1 MLIAALLLS
10 FAVQDGPG
18 AFPGG
23 DETLPPVLP
32 KRSCQPVAGE
42 DVVVCGK
49 ADPDRFRARVIE
61 ENPYRE
67 KPLRPEFDIRGVGKA
82 DVQAVQRTF
91 PGASV
96 PGAMFSLK
104 IPFGKKKDKDE

>member
-10 FAVQDGPG
+10 SVVQDRPR

-32 KRSCQPVAGE
+32 RRSCRPAAGE
-42 DVVVCGK
+42 DVVVCGN
-49 ADPDRFRARVIE
+49 ADPNRFRARVIE
-61 ENPYRE
+61 EDRYRE
-67 KPLRPEFDIRGVGKA
+67 KPLRPAFDIGGVGKA

-91 PGASV
+91 PGASA
-96 PGAMFSLK
+96 PGLMFSLK
-104 IPFGKKKDKDE
+104 IPLGKKKDKDE

>member
-1 MLIAALLLS
+1 MLIVALLLS
-10 FAVQDGPG
+10 SAVQDRPR

-23 DETLPPVLP
+23 DETIPPVLP

-49 ADPDRFRARVIE
+49 ADPDRFRVRTIE
-61 ENPYRE
+61 ADPYRE
-67 KPLRPEFDIRGVGKA
+67 KPLRAEFDLRGVGKA

-96 PGAMFSLK
+96 PGVMFSLK
-104 IPFGKKKDKDE
+104 IPFGKKKD